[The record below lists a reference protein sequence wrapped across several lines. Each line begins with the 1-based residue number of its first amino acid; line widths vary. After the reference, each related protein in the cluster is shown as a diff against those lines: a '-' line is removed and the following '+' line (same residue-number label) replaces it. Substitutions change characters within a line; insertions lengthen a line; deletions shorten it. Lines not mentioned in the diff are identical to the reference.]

1 MKNYKN
7 VIASTKWLKRV
18 ILSYTK
24 LDNLLSKLSYALWV
38 GTKWSL
44 FDHLATCCLSG
55 HDPRMGRRISTCL
68 LGCAIIMFCITA
80 CDDSSSGAG
89 PDPVAEISSSSGDDA
104 ISSSSVTDKGTSS
117 GGGSRSSSSVKP
129 DSNGSQKSSS
139 SSGKTNGSS
148 SSEGGDYSSSS
159 EVCVPSKRNDDGSIV
174 VLEHCCNGD
183 TASFYDVDGAF
194 VYYTCR
200 GHMWLLD
207 SIGGQDTIKPYVPHP
222 NMEKQFASNV
232 DYETFVD
239 ERDGQEY
246 KVVTITIDNGL
257 AKTRTFFAENLNY
270 GKQVLAN
277 AAEFSDSLVEKICY
291 NDDEWFCDN
300 GFGGLYSWSEAMDL
314 PKKYDTVAVE
324 KLDTTYFNG
333 NHYIQ
338 GICPK
343 GWHVMDENEWR
354 FIGGGHLVNSRAV
367 WEGGDLYGF
376 SLLPAGVAI
385 EGKFYAYGEFAY
397 MWQPELSER
406 REDWGKAAML
416 SEKGIEWDSGSERYN
431 YLPIRCTKDF

>member
-1 MKNYKN
+1 MKNN
-7 VIASTKWLKRV
+7 RNIMAIERV

-55 HDPRMGRRISTCL
+55 HDPRMGRRIFVGVLFAALC
-68 LGCAIIMFCITA
+68 FFTA

-89 PDPVAEISSSSGDDA
+89 PDPVAEVSSSSGDDA

-117 GGGSRSSSSVKP
+117 GGSSRSSSSVKP
-129 DSNGSQKSSS
+129 GDDSQKSSS
-139 SSGKTNGSS
+139 SVNYKNSSSSEDESS
-148 SSEGGDYSSSS
+148 SSEGCPFNG
-159 EVCVPSKRNDDGSIV
+159 RNEDGGANLTV
-174 VLEHCCNGD
+174 NCCNGD
-183 TASFYDVDGAF
+183 TAIVIEGGFT
-194 VYYTCR
+194 VYYSCR
-200 GHMWLLD
+200 DNFWFMD
-207 SIGGQDTIKPYVPHP
+207 SVPELDTIKPYVPHP
-222 NMEKQFASNV
+222 NMEKQFASNI

-277 AAEFSDSLVEKICY
+277 AAEFSDSLVEKVCY

-300 GFGGLYSWSEAMDL
+300 GFGGLYSWSEAMNL

-354 FIGGGHLVNSRAV
+354 FIGGGYKINSRAV

>member
-1 MKNYKN
+1 M
-7 VIASTKWLKRV
+7 
-18 ILSYTK
+18 
-24 LDNLLSKLSYALWV
+24 SKLYKKNNRNVMAIESVLS

-55 HDPRMGRRISTCL
+55 HDPRMGRRIFVGVLFAALC
-68 LGCAIIMFCITA
+68 FFTA
-80 CDDSSSGAG
+80 CDDGSSGAG
-89 PDPVAEISSSSGDDA
+89 SDPVAEVSSSSGDDT

-117 GGGSRSSSSVKP
+117 GGSSVSSSGSKGSESASSSSEQMNSSFESGKNSSSSVVE
-129 DSNGSQKSSS
+129 
-139 SSGKTNGSS
+139 SS
-148 SSEGGDYSSSS
+148 SSEGCPFNG
-159 EVCVPSKRNDDGSIV
+159 RNEDGSAD
-174 VLEHCCNGD
+174 LTANCCNGD
-183 TASFYDVDGAF
+183 TAIIMSGIYTQYF
-194 VYYTCR
+194 TCR
-200 GHMWLLD
+200 YDFWLRD
-207 SIGGQDTIKPYVPHP
+207 SVGGQDTVKLYVPHP
-222 NMEKQFASNV
+222 NMEKKFASNI

-270 GKQVLAN
+270 GKQILAN
-277 AAEFSDSLVEKICY
+277 AAEFSDSLVEKVCY

-300 GFGGLYSWSEAMDL
+300 GFGGLYSWSEAMNL

-354 FIGGGHLVNSRAV
+354 LIGGGPLVNSRAV
-367 WEGGDLYGF
+367 WGGGDLYGF
-376 SLLPAGVAI
+376 SLLPAGYSFD
-385 EGKFYAYGEFAY
+385 GNFYGYEKYAHV
-397 MWQPELSER
+397 WLPSLSER
-406 REDWGKAAML
+406 RDDWGKGVVV
-416 SEKGIEWDSGSERYN
+416 SRDGIEYDDGLARYG
-431 YLPIRCTKDF
+431 YQPIRCTKDF

>member
-1 MKNYKN
+1 MK
-7 VIASTKWLKRV
+7 TK
-18 ILSYTK
+18 
-24 LDNLLSKLSYALWV
+24 
-38 GTKWSL
+38 SL
-44 FDHLATCCLSG
+44 YFCVVLMTV
-55 HDPRMGRRISTCL
+55 M
-68 LGCAIIMFCITA
+68 AIVA

-89 PDPVAEISSSSGDDA
+89 PDPVAEISSSCGDEA
-104 ISSSSVTDKGTSS
+104 ISSSEKASS
-117 GGGSRSSSSVKP
+117 GGSSVSSSNSKGNESASSSSEQMNSSFESGKNSSSSVVE
-129 DSNGSQKSSS
+129 
-139 SSGKTNGSS
+139 SS
-148 SSEGGDYSSSS
+148 SSEGCPFNG
-159 EVCVPSKRNDDGSIV
+159 RNEDGSANLIV
-174 VLEHCCNGD
+174 NCCNGD
-183 TASFYDVDGAF
+183 TAIVIEGGFT
-194 VYYTCR
+194 VYYSCR
-200 GHMWLLD
+200 DNFWFMD
-207 SIGGQDTIKPYVPHP
+207 SVPELDTIKPYVPHP

-270 GKQVLAN
+270 GKQIMAN
-277 AAEFSDSLVEKICY
+277 ATEFSDSVVEKVCY
-291 NDDEWFCDN
+291 NDDEWYCDN
-300 GFGGLYSWSEAMDL
+300 GFGGLYSWSEAMNL
-314 PKKYDTVAVE
+314 PKKYDTIAVE

-354 FIGGGHLVNSRAV
+354 LIGGGPLVNSRAV
-367 WEGGDLYGF
+367 WKGGDLYGF

>member
-1 MKNYKN
+1 MNY
-7 VIASTKWLKRV
+7 VIANSSV
-18 ILSYTK
+18 ILS
-24 LDNLLSKLSYALWV
+24 

-55 HDPRMGRRISTCL
+55 HDPRMGRRIFIGVLFAVLC
-68 LGCAIIMFCITA
+68 FFTA
-80 CDDSSSGAG
+80 CDSGSSSTD
-89 PDPVAEISSSSGDDA
+89 PDSIAEVSSFSGDDA

-159 EVCVPSKRNDDGSIV
+159 EVCVPNKRNDDGSIV
-174 VLEHCCNGD
+174 VLERCCNGD
-183 TASFYDVDGAF
+183 TASFYDEDGAF

-200 GHMWLLD
+200 AHMWLMD
-207 SIGGQDTIKPYVPHP
+207 SIAGQDTIKPYVPHP
-222 NMEKQFASNV
+222 NMEKQFASNI

-270 GKQVLAN
+270 GKQILAN
-277 AAEFSDSLVEKICY
+277 AAEFSDSLVEKVCY

-300 GFGGLYSWSEAMDL
+300 GFGGLYSWSEAMNL
-314 PKKYDTVAVE
+314 PKKYDTIAVE

-354 FIGGGHLVNSRAV
+354 LIGGGPLVNSRAV
-367 WEGGDLYGF
+367 WEGGDYNDYYGF
-376 SLLPAGVAI
+376 SLLPAGYSVV
-385 EGKFYAYGEFAY
+385 GKFVLYGERACV
-397 MWQPELSER
+397 WQPSSHKKNGTKE
-406 REDWGKAAML
+406 KATASFL
-416 SEKGIEWDSGSERYN
+416 YDDGIEWDMGIDRYA
-431 YLPIRCTKDF
+431 YLSVRCTKDY

>member
-1 MKNYKN
+1 
-7 VIASTKWLKRV
+7 
-18 ILSYTK
+18 
-24 LDNLLSKLSYALWV
+24 
-38 GTKWSL
+38 
-44 FDHLATCCLSG
+44 
-55 HDPRMGRRISTCL
+55 
-68 LGCAIIMFCITA
+68 MFCITA

-89 PDPVAEISSSSGDDA
+89 PDPVAEVSSSSTTRHCEEQTEGCDEA
-104 ISSSSVTDKGTSS
+104 ISSSEKASS
-117 GGGSRSSSSVKP
+117 GGSSVSSSNSKGNESASSSSEQMNSSFESGKNSSSSVVE
-129 DSNGSQKSSS
+129 
-139 SSGKTNGSS
+139 SS
-148 SSEGGDYSSSS
+148 SSEGCPFNG
-159 EVCVPSKRNDDGSIV
+159 RNEDGSANLTV
-174 VLEHCCNGD
+174 NCCNGD
-183 TASFYDVDGAF
+183 TAIVMSGKYTQ
-194 VYYTCR
+194 YYTCR
-200 GHMWLLD
+200 DDFWLRD

-270 GKQVLAN
+270 GKQILAN
-277 AAEFSDSLVEKICY
+277 AVEFSDSLVEKVCY

-300 GFGGLYSWSEAMDL
+300 GFGGLYSWSEAMNI

-354 FIGGGHLVNSRAV
+354 LIGGGPLVNSRAV
-367 WEGGDLYGF
+367 WKGGDLYGF
-376 SLLPAGVAI
+376 SLLPAGYSFD
-385 EGKFYAYGEFAY
+385 GNFYGYEKYAHV
-397 MWQPELSER
+397 WLPSLSER
-406 REDWGKAAML
+406 RDDWGKGVVV
-416 SEKGIEWDSGSERYN
+416 SRDGIEYDDGLARYG
-431 YLPIRCTKDF
+431 YQPIRCTKDF